1 MQQAEE
7 KKERDE
13 QLSGLADGELED
25 RELILDAPI
34 SIDGYVGSWS
44 NWALFGGRR
53 EGLWTSYIAEPARSG
68 RDFVKTSTPS
78 VTVLIVDFSR
88 QYYHTGPGKKR
99 IEVMVTEINRL
110 KSVHSAHVAKVYA
123 VHWCKSPK
131 GWERLA
137 VVIERIPDGGKL
149 RAWLPK
155 EGFGEETAKVSCLGL
170 SRKLTCRTTSPRC

>member
-25 RELILDAPI
+25 RELVLDQPI
-34 SIDGYVGSWS
+34 SIEGYVGSWS

-68 RDFVKTSTPS
+68 RDFVKSSTPS

-88 QYYHTGPGKKR
+88 QYYHTSPGKKR

-110 KSVHSAHVAKVYA
+110 QSVHSAHVAKVYA

-155 EGFGEETAKVSCLGL
+155 EGFGEETAKVSLL
-170 SRKLTCRTTSPRC
+170 ASVV